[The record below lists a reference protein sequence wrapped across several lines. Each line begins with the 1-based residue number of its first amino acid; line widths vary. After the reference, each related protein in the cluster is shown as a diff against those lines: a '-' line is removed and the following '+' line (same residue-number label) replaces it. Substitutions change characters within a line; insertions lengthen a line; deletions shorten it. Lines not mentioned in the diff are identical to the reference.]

1 MANIRKQAILSSSLV
16 YIGFF
21 IGAVNT
27 YFFTRTGS
35 FTPEQYGL
43 TRVFYDLGQNI
54 FVFGSLGLLPVMF
67 KFYPYYKDNLDDKKN
82 DLLTWTLL
90 GSLIGFV
97 LVLIGGYLLEPLV
110 VKKFIQRSPLILDY
124 YYLIFLFGFGMLFFS
139 VLEAFCWC
147 LHKTVVSNTLKETGM
162 RFLIL
167 LLIVLY
173 LCKLVDFNSFI
184 QLFAF
189 VYLILFIIILL
200 YIVKLKKLYITFS
213 PSKVTNRFK
222 KKMFAMWSL
231 TSGGVMVNVVSQTID
246 TFLIS
251 SLKGLGSTGVFTL
264 AQFAANLVQVPQRSV
279 QSISTGILSQAWK
292 DKNYKE
298 INRIYGRSCINLLLM
313 GIFIFANIWLNIYDA
328 FDVFSIQEEYKAGI
342 AVIFV
347 LGIARLIDAG
357 TGVNNI
363 IIGTST
369 FWRFEFISGVIL
381 LAFRIPLTYFLI
393 KTYGIIG
400 SAYAEVISYTIYN
413 YIRFEYLR
421 RKFNM
426 QPFNLKTVYTI
437 IVAAIAFSATWLLF
451 SNMHGLS
458 AMISRSLT
466 FTSVLVFGIF
476 YFELTPDAMQ
486 LYFKAKDKWKK

>member
-110 VKKFIQRSPLILDY
+110 VKKFIQRSPLILEY

-167 LLIVLY
+167 ILIILY
-173 LCKLVDFNSFI
+173 LCKLVNFNSFI

-189 VYLILFIIILL
+189 VYLVLFVIILL
-200 YIVKLKKLYITFS
+200 YIVKLKKLYITFN
-213 PSKVTNRFK
+213 PSKVTKRFK

-231 TSGGVMVNVVSQTID
+231 TSGGVMVNIVSQTID

-292 DKNYKE
+292 DKNYNE

-313 GIFIFANIWLNIYDA
+313 GVFIFANIWLNIYDA
-328 FDVFSIQEEYKAGI
+328 FDVFSIQEKYKEGI
-342 AVIFV
+342 SVIFV

-369 FWRFEFISGVIL
+369 FWRFEFSSGVIL

-393 KTYGIIG
+393 IRYGIIG

-426 QPFNLKTVYTI
+426 QPFDLKTVYSI
-437 IVAAIAFSATWLLF
+437 LLASIAFSVTWLLF

-458 AMISRSLT
+458 AIIGRSLT
-466 FTSVLVFGIF
+466 FTSILAIGIF

-486 LYFKAKDKWKK
+486 LYYKITDKWKK